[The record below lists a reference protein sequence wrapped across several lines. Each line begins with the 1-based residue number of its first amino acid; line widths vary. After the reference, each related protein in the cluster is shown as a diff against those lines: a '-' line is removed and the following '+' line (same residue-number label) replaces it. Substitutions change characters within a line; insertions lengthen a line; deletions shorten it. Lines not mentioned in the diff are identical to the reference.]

1 MTIQEVLQKFRSWE
15 QVAGYSGGELNMLRA
30 CILEVESYAESQCES
45 AEGDF
50 ISRQAA
56 LDDAHRQIWYRMN
69 QQGVKDRIDEWLK
82 NLPSAQPERKRGKW
96 IGNPR
101 HQACS
106 ECRITYCIPDGQ
118 DGTLD
123 MTFYNFCPNCGADMR
138 GEEDADNN

>member
-69 QQGVKDRIDEWLK
+69 QHGMRDRIDEWLK
-82 NLPSAQPERKRGKW
+82 NLPSAEPERKTGEW
-96 IGNPR
+96 QITNAYP
-101 HQACS
+101 HNIYCS
-106 ECRITYCIPDGQ
+106 ECHKKFGQTHWAVWEDGS
-118 DGTLD
+118 LPR
-123 MTFYNFCPNCGADMR
+123 NFCPHCGAMME
-138 GEEDADNN
+138 GESNE